1 MIDVKITKIAG
12 SSVEMKFIVTKDGTP
27 FITLSSCE
35 IYFKLATHGDITSQV
50 SKSTSDFTVAD
61 NTATIKLLSTD
72 TANLSGA
79 YEYIITFSDALQ
91 NTDKFKGVIN
101 FEKDIV

>member
-35 IYFKLATHGDITSQV
+35 IYFKLANYGDITSQI
-50 SKSTSDFTVAD
+50 SKSTSDFTVVD
-61 NTATIKLLSTD
+61 NTATIKLLSID
-72 TANLSGA
+72 TVSLSGTC
-79 YEYIITFSDALQ
+79 EYIITFSDALQ

-101 FEKDIV
+101 FENDIV